1 MDAYKRIELIGGTEA
16 MPNLVKKNQMVV
28 RTVDKHSTGKRGVG
42 GLGGPNC
49 FRRRWQEN
57 QLNLWT
63 TATFFFLMFACPFA
77 FKGWEPPLDRENI
90 LNSNGL
96 DNGT

>member
-1 MDAYKRIELIGGTEA
+1 MDAYKRIELIGGIEA

-63 TATFFFLMFACPFA
+63 TATVFLSYVRLPFCFQRLGA
-77 FKGWEPPLDRENI
+77 TSRPGKYIEFKW
-90 LNSNGL
+90 S
-96 DNGT
+96 